1 MSSDITRDPLRFAYW
16 VPNVSGGLVTSTIEQ
31 RTDWGFDYNRELA
44 RIAERA
50 GFEYALSQVR
60 YTASYGAEY
69 QHESTSFSL
78 ALLLATERLK
88 LIAAVHPGLWQP
100 GVLAKWVATA
110 DHLSG
115 GRVAVNVVSG
125 WFADEFRQLGEPWLE
140 HDERYRR
147 SAEFIQALK
156 LIWTEDEA
164 NLAGDFYRI
173 RDFSLKPKPLSWPG
187 RPHPEIFQ
195 GGNSSA
201 ARRNGGRLS
210 DWYFSNGKD
219 FDGVREQLA
228 DLRAVA
234 AEAGRT
240 DGPRFGLNGFVIV
253 RDTEAE
259 AREQLR
265 EIVAKAHV
273 EAVHGFGAAVKQA
286 GQSTQDKKGMWAD
299 SSFEDLVQYNDG
311 FRTGLIG
318 TAEQVAERIIEY
330 RKLGVDL
337 ILAGFL
343 HFQEEVEAFGRD
355 VIPLVREMEI
365 QAGLDPAAVPVPV
378 AG

>member
-1 MSSDITRDPLRFAYW
+1 MPTDPRTDPLRFAYW

-31 RTDWGFDYNRELA
+31 RTDWSYEYNVTLA
-44 RIAERA
+44 RLAERA

-69 QHESTSFSL
+69 KHESTSFSW
-78 ALLLATERLK
+78 ALLMATERLK

-100 GVLAKWVATA
+100 GVLAKWLATA

-115 GRVAVNVVSG
+115 GRVAVNVLSG
-125 WFADEFRQLGEPWLE
+125 WAADESRQPGEPWLE

-147 SAEFIQALK
+147 SAEFMQALR
-156 LIWTEDEA
+156 LIWTEDDA
-164 NLAGDFYRI
+164 NFGGDFYRI
-173 RDFSLKPKPLSWPG
+173 RDFTLKPKPLSWTG

-195 GGNSSA
+195 GGNSTA
-201 ARRNGGRLS
+201 ARRNGGRYA

-219 FDGVREQLA
+219 FDGVREQIA
-228 DLRAVA
+228 DLRAIA
-234 AEAGRT
+234 SEAGRT

-259 AREQLR
+259 ARETLR

-273 EAVHGFGAAVKQA
+273 EAVEGSGPAVKQA
-286 GQSTQDKKGMWAD
+286 AQSTQDKKGMGAD

-311 FRTGLIG
+311 FRTQLIG
-318 TAEQVAERIIEY
+318 TPEQVARRIIDY
-330 RKLGVDL
+330 RRLGVDL
-337 ILAGFL
+337 ILTGFL
-343 HFQEEVEAFGRD
+343 HYHEEVGRFGRD
-355 VIPLVREMEI
+355 ELPIVRELRIEN
-365 QAGLDPAAVPVPV
+365 GLCI
-378 AG
+378 

>member
-1 MSSDITRDPLRFAYW
+1 MTRDITRDPLRFAYW
-16 VPNVSGGLVTSTIEQ
+16 VPNVSGGLVVSTIEQ
-31 RTDWGFDYNRELA
+31 RTDWSFEYNRELA

-50 GFEYALSQVR
+50 GFDYALSQVR

-110 DHLSG
+110 DHLSN

-147 SAEFIQALK
+147 SAEFIQVLRE
-156 LIWTEDEA
+156 IWTKEEA
-164 NLAGDFYRI
+164 NFAGDFYRI
-173 RDFSLKPKPLSWPG
+173 RDFSLKPKPLAWEG

-195 GGNSSA
+195 GGNSTA
-201 ARRNGGRLS
+201 ARGNGGRYS
-210 DWYFSNGKD
+210 EWYFSNGKD

-228 DLRAVA
+228 DLRAIA
-234 AEAGRT
+234 SEAGRT
-240 DGPRFGLNGFVIV
+240 DGPRFGLNGFIIV
-253 RDTEAE
+253 RDSEHE
-259 AREQLR
+259 ARETLR

-273 EAVHGFGAAVKQA
+273 EAVEGFGSAVKQA
-286 GQSTQDKKGMWAD
+286 GQSTSDKRGMWAD

-318 TAEQVAERIIEY
+318 TAEQVAERIVEY
-330 RKLGVDL
+330 RRLGVDL
-337 ILAGFL
+337 ILGGFL

-355 VIPLVREMEI
+355 VIPLVREMEVD
-365 QAGLDPAAVPVPV
+365 AGLDPAAVPVPV
-378 AG
+378 AS